1 MNLHLPLG
9 FRFAGV
15 SAGIKRN
22 SAKEDLTL
30 VHCPNGA
37 TAAGVYTTNLV
48 YAAPVAVDR
57 ARTPSADIRIVIEG
71 LSANT
76 ERLDGV
82 EVRLDRVEGRLNG
95 VENELGGVKAM
106 IRPLIARSDA

>member
-1 MNLHLPLG
+1 MDIET
-9 FRFAGV
+9 AEEV
-15 SAGIKRN
+15 KRHFN
-22 SAKEDLTL
+22 
-30 VHCPNGA
+30 V
-37 TAAGVYTTNLV
+37 
-48 YAAPVAVDR
+48 VAEALR
-57 ARTPSADIRIVIEG
+57 ADIRIVIEG

-82 EVRLDRVEGRLNG
+82 EVRLDRVEGRLERVELRLDGVEVRLNGVEIRLNG

>member
-1 MNLHLPLG
+1 MDSET
-9 FRFAGV
+9 AEEV
-15 SAGIKRN
+15 KRHFN
-22 SAKEDLTL
+22 
-30 VHCPNGA
+30 V
-37 TAAGVYTTNLV
+37 
-48 YAAPVAVDR
+48 VAEALR
-57 ARTPSADIRIVIEG
+57 ADIRIVIEG

>member
-1 MNLHLPLG
+1 MDSET
-9 FRFAGV
+9 AEEV
-15 SAGIKRN
+15 KRHFN
-22 SAKEDLTL
+22 
-30 VHCPNGA
+30 V
-37 TAAGVYTTNLV
+37 
-48 YAAPVAVDR
+48 VAEALR
-57 ARTPSADIRIVIEG
+57 ADIRIVIEG

-95 VENELGGVKAM
+95 VENELGGVQAM